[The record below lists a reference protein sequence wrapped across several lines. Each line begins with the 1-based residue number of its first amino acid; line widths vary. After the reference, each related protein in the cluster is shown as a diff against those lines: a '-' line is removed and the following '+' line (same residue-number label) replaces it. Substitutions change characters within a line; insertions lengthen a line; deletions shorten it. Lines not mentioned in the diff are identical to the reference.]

1 MKENVHSDR
10 SVISNNDQLVNYVVK
25 EWGHEEWIVNN
36 EYYCGK
42 KLVLNKGF
50 RCSLHYHKLKD
61 ETFYVLS
68 GKVLF
73 ETEYKG
79 EKKSRVLSPGDVA
92 PVPIAMIHR
101 FTGLENSEIMEFS
114 THHREDD
121 SYRLEISG
129 RINLNII
136 NE

>member
-1 MKENVHSDR
+1 MSEYIHSSQSFVPKR
-10 SVISNNDQLVNYVVK
+10 DQLVNYVVK

-36 EYYCGK
+36 ELYCGK
-42 KLVLNKGF
+42 KLVLKKGF

-61 ETFYVLS
+61 ETFYVIS

-79 EKKSRVLSPGDVA
+79 ENRSRILCQGDIA

-101 FTGLENSEIMEFS
+101 FTGLENSEIIEFS

-121 SYRLEISG
+121 SYRLEMSG
-129 RINLNII
+129 SVNLDALDK
-136 NE
+136 